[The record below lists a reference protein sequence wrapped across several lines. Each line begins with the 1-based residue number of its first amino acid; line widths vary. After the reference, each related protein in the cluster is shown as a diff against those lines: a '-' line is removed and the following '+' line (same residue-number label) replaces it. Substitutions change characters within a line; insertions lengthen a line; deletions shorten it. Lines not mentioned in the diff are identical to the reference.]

1 MTSPFVLFSLAF
13 DFYDYCP
20 ALRPGT
26 WSWLLLHRVRFFD
39 IFLLFINASL
49 LLFLFTQ
56 PKEISP
62 AMPAMTD
69 AIDTLLLA
77 ADKKSEDQPMA
88 IGQPF
93 SSAAADQGAPQPQ
106 HTRSEQPEH
115 PAPEGKH
122 TRPSMPVPST
132 NKPTDATKKD
142 TPALTAPML
151 PIPTERHL
159 PSYKKPNA
167 ALTFPEKVST
177 FPLGSVG
184 PPLASNGARKQRRKK
199 AQSSSI
205 AFIMTENKQLAFRT
219 PRATCCSRH
228 KC

>member
-1 MTSPFVLFSLAF
+1 
-13 DFYDYCP
+13 
-20 ALRPGT
+20 
-26 WSWLLLHRVRFFD
+26 
-39 IFLLFINASL
+39 
-49 LLFLFTQ
+49 
-56 PKEISP
+56 
-62 AMPAMTD
+62 MTD

-88 IGQPF
+88 IGQPL

-115 PAPEGKH
+115 PGKH
-122 TRPSMPVPST
+122 MPVPSP
-132 NKPTDATKKD
+132 NKPADAAKKD

-184 PPLASNGARKQRRKK
+184 PPLASKRGEEATSQKSTKFEYRIYHDREQT
-199 AQSSSI
+199 AGYSD
-205 AFIMTENKQLAFRT
+205 AFG
-219 PRATCCSRH
+219 ATCCSRH